1 MTHKPSPILPYILKR
16 VLPVT
21 LLAMA
26 CLWFAV
32 RIIGANTVCRE
43 VNQRVSAATR
53 EEASVIA
60 ERLNHIRGSVR
71 DLAQNVLIINSL
83 VDAHVMENYV
93 PIFFHSLTIPGPA
106 RARMA
111 LTDYRG
117 RVLASNRPDRKGYEK
132 SPAIERVMEGKDH
145 FSISS
150 KGLEAAA
157 PVLFDGLPEG
167 MVIAAYGPEQVREIL
182 SITPAEGAVAVFDS
196 QGECLFSSPGAPWK
210 GVRTDSATPV
220 DGWIEARQ
228 GIPGF
233 DNLTL
238 LSGEPEEKA
247 FRDLNRQNRFFLVAL
262 VVTLLALSGSV
273 VVTTRM
279 VTGPLSA
286 LASKMDAITDL
297 THPREPIPESGPS
310 ELQVLA
316 HSFNGLMTALGA
328 STWNIQERMKELD
341 CLYQVALVFE
351 TRDSLKEIFQETVN
365 IVPQGMVYPEI
376 TCCRIV
382 LEGEVYD
389 STPPCGMECETC
401 GMACL
406 SQSLRVYGKTAGE
419 ISVCYLEDRPQR
431 DEGPFVNEERHLI
444 DMIAERLGHAVERLR
459 ARDAL
464 KESEEALRASGEVL
478 RAVLDA
484 IPVRVFWKDANLVF
498 LGCNAPFARDAGY
511 ATPEEVIGKDD
522 RAMAWREQAE
532 RYRADDRAVLE
543 SGKTR
548 VFFEE
553 PQTTSSGNQVHLLT
567 SKVPLRDAGGRI
579 VGVLGAYV
587 DITERKQAEEEV
599 RLANEMAAMEAGR
612 AQMSAMVLHH
622 IGNAVTPLGI
632 YVEEMKDKAE
642 NGFLEYL
649 EKSYLD
655 LRGHMDDLHAYL
667 SENGRGRQVFE
678 YMNALIQSLK
688 EQQDQRQ
695 ETIRKIDHGLSDIL
709 DILARQQRDD
719 EEKKMGDGHGF

>member
-32 RIIGANTVCRE
+32 RIIGANTVRQE

-53 EEASVIA
+53 EEANVIA

-83 VDAHVMENYV
+83 VDAHGMENYA

-157 PVLFDGLPEG
+157 PVLYDGLPEG
-167 MVIAAYGPEQVREIL
+167 MMIAAYGPEQVREIL

-228 GIPGF
+228 RIPGF
-233 DNLTL
+233 ENLTL

-273 VVTTRM
+273 LVTTRM

-286 LASKMDAITDL
+286 LARRMDAITDL

-328 STWNIQERMKELD
+328 ATWNIQERMKELD

-351 TRDSLKEIFQETVN
+351 TRDNLRDILQTSVDLI
-365 IVPQGMVYPEI
+365 PSGMAHSEV
-376 TCCRIV
+376 TCCRLM

-389 STPPCGMECETC
+389 STPPCGMECDTC
-401 GMACL
+401 RMDCL
-406 SQSLRVYGKTAGE
+406 SQPLRVYGKSAGE
-419 ISVCYLEDRPQR
+419 IRVCYLENRPER
-431 DEGPFVNEERHLI
+431 DEGPFIKEERRLVN
-444 DMIAERLGHAVERLR
+444 MIAERLGHAVERLR
-459 ARDAL
+459 VRHAL
-464 KESEEALRASGEVL
+464 QESEERLKLALQGSDLAAWDWDLPSGRVTYTRPSAGKTGGKPEVVATTFGQWEERIHPEDRHVLLTALNAHLYGEAGTYEAEYRVRTASGKWAWILDRGTVMERDPKGAPI
-478 RAVLDA
+478 RAY
-484 IPVRVFWKDANLVF
+484 
-498 LGCNAPFARDAGY
+498 G
-511 ATPEEVIGKDD
+511 T
-522 RAMAWREQAE
+522 
-532 RYRADDRAVLE
+532 
-543 SGKTR
+543 
-548 VFFEE
+548 
-553 PQTTSSGNQVHLLT
+553 HL
-567 SKVPLRDAGGRI
+567 
-579 VGVLGAYV
+579 
-587 DITERKQAEEEV
+587 DITRRKQAEEDV
-599 RLANEMAAMEAGR
+599 RQARETAAMAAGR
-612 AQMSAMVLHH
+612 VEMSAMVLHH

-632 YVEEMKDKAE
+632 YVEQMQDKR
-642 NGFLEYL
+642 GDGLLEYL
-649 EKSYLD
+649 EKSYED
-655 LRGHMDDLHAYL
+655 LQGHMDDLQAYL
-667 SENGRGRQVFE
+667 GEGGRGRQVFE

-688 EQQDQRQ
+688 EQHAERQ
-695 ETIRKIDHGLSDIL
+695 ETLRKIDHGLSEVL
-709 DILARQQRDD
+709 DILARQQRD
-719 EEKKMGDGHGF
+719 EEEGKMGDGQEV